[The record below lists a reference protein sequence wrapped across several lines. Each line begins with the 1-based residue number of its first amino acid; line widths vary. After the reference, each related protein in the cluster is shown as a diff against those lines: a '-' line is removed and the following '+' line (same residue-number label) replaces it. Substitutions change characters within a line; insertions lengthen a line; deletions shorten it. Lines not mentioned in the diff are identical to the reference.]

1 MILIYELTLGFLPLL
16 GSLKIGFGCT
26 SNNWDILMVYDKQQ
40 DSVFQ
45 IMIYSQLAHSAQLC
59 LPCWCL
65 LCIISDRVIAEM
77 LSLLPRHSQPSC
89 RCTFRD
95 EMRVLLPE
103 EVKLSGDNVFDAAE
117 DTHFNSEFKSKPW
130 ALVFILYFLKYCL
143 CCVFFSPKNY
153 LVSQVWGF
161 LC

>member
-1 MILIYELTLGFLPLL
+1 MILIYKLTLGFLPLL

-26 SNNWDILMVYDKQQ
+26 SNYWDILMVSDKQR

-45 IMIYSQLAHSAQLC
+45 IMIYNQLAHSAQLC
-59 LPCWCL
+59 LSCWCL

-77 LSLLPRHSQPSC
+77 LSLPLRCSQPGC

-95 EMRVLLPE
+95 EGVVAKR
-103 EVKLSGDNVFDAAE
+103 VKLSGDNVFDAVE
-117 DTHFNSEFKSKPW
+117 DIHFNSAFKSKPW
-130 ALVFILYFLKYCL
+130 ALVFILYFSKYYL
-143 CCVFFSPKNY
+143 CCSFLSKNY